1 MNKLYVTAD
10 IVGLETGGGL
20 VTKNEF
26 LAMSSMGEPPCCL
39 DWNNLNSLSHG
50 ESEPWRYDLA
60 LLRHHV
66 TTRMGKGDLVHFYA
80 GTFSKTVDALKRQG
94 CKISYTVAAHDVRV
108 SRQAHI
114 DLGMDYDK
122 FYPHMVQPDLFREY
136 IRGYLEADLLIC
148 PSEHSK
154 KVLIA
159 QGAKSERIK
168 VIPHGVDTPKE
179 ALKPYPEKFTL
190 GYMGAVG
197 PDKGLRYLLEA
208 WKKLDYKDAELVLAG
223 RDSNS
228 PFVTSLINAFG
239 GGNIRRLG
247 WVDNISDF
255 YQNISCYVQPS
266 VSEGFGCEVLEA
278 MVYGRPVICST
289 GAGACDLV
297 PVLYTYDASDV
308 KELCEKIDVIK
319 TGMKSPSNVF
329 DPVEEWHKLAMN
341 YTWDK
346 IQSRYVSV
354 WKELLS

>member
-60 LLRHHV
+60 SLRHHV

-80 GTFSKTVDALKRQG
+80 GTFSKTVDVLKGQG
-94 CKISYTVAAHDVRV
+94 CKISYTAAAHDI
-108 SRQAHI
+108 SLSKAEHEK
-114 DLGMDYDK
+114 LGLSYN
-122 FYPHMVQPDLFREY
+122 YPHLIDPEQFKEY
-136 IRGYLEADLLIC
+136 VRGYLEADLLIC
-148 PSEHSK
+148 PSGYSK
-154 KVLIA
+154 KVMIGF
-159 QGAKSERIK
+159 GANSERIK
-168 VIPHGVDTPKE
+168 VIPHGVDIPKE
-179 ALKPYPEKFTL
+179 SLKPYPEKFTL

-223 RDSNS
+223 RDSTS
-228 PFVTSLINAFG
+228 PFMNSLINMFG
-239 GGNIRRLG
+239 GGNIRCLG

-255 YQNISCYVQPS
+255 YQNISCYCQPS

-278 MVYGRPVICST
+278 MMYGRPVICST

-297 PVLYTYDASDV
+297 PGSYTYDSLDV
-308 KELCEKIDVIK
+308 NKLCYIIDAIK
-319 TGMKSPSNVF
+319 TGMKSPSKVF
-329 DPVEEWHKLAMN
+329 DPLEEWLKLAMN

-346 IQSRYVSV
+346 IQFRYVSA